1 MQSEDQLVPAGYVR
15 LAEGHQ
21 IYVPV
26 AWLNELQ
33 GSFRG
38 KTKSCALKLMISGFF
53 EPKDVTGK
61 TGVQLTDTPLGK
73 AVKGMFLLP
82 TTFNFKKAKINKYMI
97 LSWLFLS
104 FFSAEHIR

>member
-1 MQSEDQLVPAGYVR
+1 MQSEDQLVPTVYVR
-15 LAEGHQ
+15 LAEGHL

-26 AWLNELQ
+26 AWLNELH

-61 TGVQLTDTPLGK
+61 TGVQLLDTPLGK
-73 AVKGMFLLP
+73 AIKGMFLLP
-82 TTFNFKKAKINKYMI
+82 IELQLK
-97 LSWLFLS
+97 
-104 FFSAEHIR
+104 

>member
-38 KTKSCALKLMISGFF
+38 KTMSCALKLMISGFF

-73 AVKGMFLLP
+73 AIKVCFCYLQLK
-82 TTFNFKKAKINKYMI
+82 
-97 LSWLFLS
+97 
-104 FFSAEHIR
+104 

>member
-1 MQSEDQLVPAGYVR
+1 MQSEDQLVPTGYVR

-38 KTKSCALKLMISGFF
+38 KTKSCALKLMISGFLSQRMSLERPVYSF
-53 EPKDVTGK
+53 QTHH
-61 TGVQLTDTPLGK
+61 LARPLK
-73 AVKGMFLLP
+73 ACL
-82 TTFNFKKAKINKYMI
+82 TFNLKKDKIKYI
-97 LSWLFLS
+97 
-104 FFSAEHIR
+104 

>member
-38 KTKSCALKLMISGFF
+38 KTKSCALKLMISGLF
-53 EPKDVTGK
+53 ESKDVTGK

-73 AVKGMFLLP
+73 AIKGMFLLP
-82 TTFNFKKAKINKYMI
+82 TTKII
-97 LSWLFLS
+97 S
-104 FFSAEHIR
+104 

>member
-1 MQSEDQLVPAGYVR
+1 MQSEDQLVPTGYVR

-26 AWLNELQ
+26 AWLYELQ

-61 TGVQLTDTPLGK
+61 TGVQLSDTLGK
-73 AVKGMFLLP
+73 AIKGMFLLP
-82 TTFNFKKAKINKYMI
+82 IELQLK
-97 LSWLFLS
+97 
-104 FFSAEHIR
+104 